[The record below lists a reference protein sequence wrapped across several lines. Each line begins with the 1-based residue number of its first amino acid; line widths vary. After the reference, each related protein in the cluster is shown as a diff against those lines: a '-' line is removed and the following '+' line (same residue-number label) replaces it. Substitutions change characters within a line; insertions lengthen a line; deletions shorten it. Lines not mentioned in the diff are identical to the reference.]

1 MNKKMNTKDYIFAG
15 AFAALY
21 LVILLGVVMLLSF
34 NPVTFLMVPLI
45 IGIVEG
51 PVFTLYISKVPKKGA
66 VIILAVL
73 AGLIMSST
81 SFFPLVISVI
91 AGITAEIIMGGKG
104 RNLKAR
110 STAAYAV
117 YNISVTGPFSLLF
130 FAREEFFKATGE
142 YYGQVYVDK
151 LEALAPNWIFIALV
165 DLALIGG
172 FLGAKLGYK
181 LNKKHFERAGII

>member
-1 MNKKMNTKDYIFAG
+1 
-15 AFAALY
+15 
-21 LVILLGVVMLLSF
+21 
-34 NPVTFLMVPLI
+34 
-45 IGIVEG
+45 
-51 PVFTLYISKVPKKGA
+51 
-66 VIILAVL
+66 
-73 AGLIMSST
+73 
-81 SFFPLVISVI
+81 
-91 AGITAEIIMGGKG
+91 MGGKG